1 MGTRKDST
9 DTQTVVSK
17 KPPNCSVCRKPIRMS
32 CDWRQGRCP
41 HLPSFAEQILND
53 SYKSRFYNLLTFVKD
68 KLK

>member
-17 KPPNCSVCRKPIRMS
+17 KPSNCSVCRKPISIS
-32 CDWRQGRCP
+32 CDWKQGRCP
-41 HLPSFAEQILND
+41 NLPSLAEQIIND
-53 SYKSRFYNLLTFVKD
+53 RHKSRFYNLFTFFKN